1 MERRGWMGGEWR
13 RGGAPFPE
21 RRGEG
26 KRRKGAEWRG
36 SYARPSQNSI
46 KKTFAGPAARATRHR
61 CVTSAPAALPP
72 PDLFFNHT

>member
-1 MERRGWMGGEWR
+1 MDGGRVEKRWR
-13 RGGAPFPE
+13 AISGEEG
-21 RRGEG
+21 RGE
-26 KRRKGAEWRG
+26 EEEG
-36 SYARPSQNSI
+36 SGVARQLRTSESKFH